1 MSKKKTRFLSLII
14 CFLLV
19 FTTIIQ
25 PNVVN
30 AADGTD
36 KYQKYTNVASD
47 FRGTKKTAPTKEGKV
62 FAGWYQKD
70 GDTYSTLNEE
80 EADTASKAYAKFAD
94 IDVLSVKAQITVGTT
109 ATATTTNLR
118 LVTTV
123 DSLRFQSVGFQVE
136 FNGITKTPVSRTVYE
151 TIYGY
156 TKDGVNPY
164 TPQETFCEESM
175 YFMAFEITEIP
186 KSAFDRPIKVTP
198 IWTTIDGT
206 TVTGKERTVII
217 YNMMEEGYVGELSYG
232 QLWSAP
238 STVKIMDSETT
249 YANKGNAELS
259 YQAVKNEYESCQL
272 ILTANENITS
282 FNLFASDLTCGQN
295 VLSADNVD
303 IYVQK
308 YLNYD
313 DTVYRNL
320 YKNDA
325 AVQLPDDS
333 YGVGSMPDAL
343 IPMDAA
349 DEYGENAILAGKNGG
364 LWVTIYVPKDTVA
377 GVYEGNFKLAVD
389 GSNGTELLEVPVA
402 IEVVDYTLSD
412 NVTAQTLFSWRY
424 DRVAAGELDG
434 SLAMMKQYYDFFQ
447 DYRISLQSLPM
458 GTLSGDELVANV
470 TEYYDQLTTY
480 NILSSVGDTF
490 AGMSNATV
498 QDKVKE
504 QILALAAASNKGENV
519 GKNLL
524 DKAMIYFIDE
534 PDFSDATVRASV
546 ISQIQ
551 LLNNV
556 LNSCVTVI
564 EANENGIYTEF
575 MKLNNWRSSVVDL
588 PNMIPTPHAAWFL
601 NTNDATYNATDAQ
614 TLLGLLNCIC
624 PTYHTFGGRVDAF
637 TQLCKDNDIELWWY
651 GCTIPPASWPTYHI
665 GDKNLLSSRSVSWLQ
680 SIYNIEGNLYWDAAA
695 YTEAGG
701 ENYNEYINL
710 YENPY
715 RKAGS
720 TWPAGDG
727 FLVYPGAAYGVYG
740 PLPSMRLMS
749 IRDGMEEYE
758 LLEYVK
764 QEFGGDVTGAEA
776 LTSYRDAICNGGTKM
791 YADGENS
798 LDFIALR
805 TKLMDNLAI
814 LQDGLG
820 FAVGNITSGTLGVK
834 TVTFYVQKGATVT
847 TNKNT
852 LTKVSDCK
860 YQWKS
865 DWFGSTDG
873 VEVTVTNNGN
883 TATYDFAQTTAAS
896 VANEAATTSNLVE
909 NTAVAASNNTESKEQ
924 SIKAYNAEEGTE
936 VLLSFD
942 SYHEITGTSIRM
954 TKLMGA
960 TRINKNAEYITEGNS
975 SWMITPEGD
984 YGDSTSYPW
993 FRMRCTADTFGSS
1006 DLNKYES
1013 VLMDVYNDS
1022 DEEVSIQW
1030 SFTVYDQTGN
1040 YTVAEDV
1047 VCKLQPNAWTTCK
1060 YDLTNDA
1067 YSNYFDLTKVK
1078 YMTVTFL
1085 DKKVSKDDVTST
1097 LYFDNL
1103 RGKVS
1108 EEERQRTELK
1118 FSLESG
1124 VDFENLSDIRVLDIH
1139 TSTSEKMKMPLSQ
1152 VAYDNTL
1159 FAAGKEMPGFGKYA
1173 MKGDATGSV
1182 WPEFTL
1188 GLGKTYA
1195 KNTIISFWMYIE
1207 ADEELANGKNVP
1219 LVCHTKRGGTSH
1231 TVLNGTG
1238 KFNSWKQVNI
1248 TLNEA
1253 TSSIWFYINLDDGSS
1268 QSIFGNEKVH
1278 VYFDNFQIFNNN
1290 WGPLH

>member
-1 MSKKKTRFLSLII
+1 MNKKKTRLLGLII
-14 CFLLV
+14 CFILV

-30 AADGTD
+30 AADGMD
-36 KYQKYTNVASD
+36 KYQEYTNVTSD

-70 GDTYSTLNEE
+70 GDTYSTLNEV
-80 EADTASKAYAKFAD
+80 EADTANDAYAKFTD
-94 IDVLSVKAQITVGTT
+94 EKVLSVRTQISAGTT
-109 ATATTTNLR
+109 VASNMTDLR

-123 DSLRFQSVGFQVE
+123 DSLRFQSVGFRIE
-136 FNGITKTPVSRTVYE
+136 FNGITKTLVSRTVYE

-164 TPQETFCEESM
+164 TPQEEFCEESM

-186 KSAFDRPIKVTP
+186 KSAFDRPMKVTP

-206 TVTGKERTVII
+206 TVTGKERTVIV

-238 STVKIMDSETT
+238 STVKITETEAMH
-249 YANKGNAELS
+249 ANSGEALT

-272 ILTANENITS
+272 ILSANENITS
-282 FNLFASDLTCGQN
+282 FNLFASDLTNGAH

-303 IYVQK
+303 IFVQK
-308 YLNYD
+308 HITYD
-313 DTVYRNL
+313 DAAFRNH
-320 YKNDA
+320 YDNETG
-325 AVQLPDDS
+325 VELPEDS
-333 YGVGSMPDAL
+333 YREGSMPDAL

-389 GSNGTELLEVPVA
+389 GSKGTELLEVPVS
-402 IEVVDYTLSD
+402 IEVVDYTLAD
-412 NVTAQTLFSWRY
+412 DVTAQTLFSWRY

-434 SLAMMKQYYDFFQ
+434 SLAMMKHYYDFFQ
-447 DYRISLQSLPM
+447 DYRISLQSLPL
-458 GTLSGDELVANV
+458 GTLSGDEMVENV

-480 NILSSVGDTF
+480 NILSTVGDTF
-490 AGMSNATV
+490 AGMSNVTV

-504 QILALAAASNKGENV
+504 QILALAAASNKGDNL

-534 PDFSDATVRASV
+534 PDFNDATVRASV

-551 LLNNV
+551 QLNSLLD
-556 LNSCVTVI
+556 SCVTVI
-564 EANENGIYTEF
+564 SAGDDYAAFRNLPNWENSIR
-575 MKLNNWRSSVVDL
+575 NIR
-588 PNMIPTPHAAWFL
+588 NMIPTPHAAWFL
-601 NTNDATYNATDAQ
+601 NTTEETYNATDAQ

-624 PTYHTFGGRVDAF
+624 PTYHTLGGRVDAF
-637 TQLCKDNDIELWWY
+637 TQLCQENDIELWWY

-680 SIYNIEGNLYWDAAA
+680 SIYGIEGNLYWDAAA
-695 YTEAGG
+695 YTEAGD
-701 ENYNEYINL
+701 ENYNEYINV

-749 IRDGMEEYE
+749 VRDGMEEYE

-764 QEFGGDVTGAEA
+764 GQFGGDTTGAEA
-776 LTSYRDAICNGGTKM
+776 LKGYRDAICNGGTTM
-791 YADGENS
+791 YADGENG
-798 LDFIALR
+798 LNFTALR
-805 TKLMDNLAI
+805 AKLMNDLAV
-814 LQDGLG
+814 LQKGLG
-820 FAVGNITSGTLGVK
+820 FVVGDITSGTLGVK

-865 DWFGSTDG
+865 SIFGSTNG
-873 VEVTVTNNGN
+873 VEVTVTNKGN
-883 TATYDFAQTTAAS
+883 TATYDFTQTAAAS
-896 VANEAATTSNLVE
+896 VANVAPATSNLVE
-909 NTAVAASNNTESKEQ
+909 NTAVVAANNAESKAK

-960 TRINKNAEYITEGNS
+960 TRINKNVEYIREGNS
-975 SWMITPEGD
+975 SWMVTPEGD

-993 FRMRCTADTFGSS
+993 FRMRCTADAFGSS

-1047 VCKLQPNAWTTCK
+1047 ICKLQPNAWTTCK

-1108 EEERQRTELK
+1108 EEERQKTNLTLN
-1118 FSLESG
+1118 LESG
-1124 VDFENLSDIRVLDIH
+1124 VDFESLSDIRVLDIK
-1139 TSTSEKMKMPLSQ
+1139 TSPSEKMKMPLSQ
-1152 VAYDNTL
+1152 VAYANTL
-1159 FAAGKEMPGFGKYA
+1159 FAAGEEIPGFGKYA

-1195 KNTIISFWMYIE
+1195 KNTMLSFWMYVE

-1238 KFNSWKQVNI
+1238 EFNSWTQVNI
-1248 TLNEA
+1248 ALNEA
-1253 TSSIWFYINLDDGSS
+1253 TSSIWFYINLDNGSS